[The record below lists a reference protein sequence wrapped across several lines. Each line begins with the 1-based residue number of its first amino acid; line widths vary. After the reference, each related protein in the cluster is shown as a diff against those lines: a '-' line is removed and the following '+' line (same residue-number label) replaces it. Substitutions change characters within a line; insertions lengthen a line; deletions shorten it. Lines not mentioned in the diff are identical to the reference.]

1 MRPYCLLI
9 VLAGL
14 LAGCSTTQRL
24 TVRTE
29 PPGATVSLARIGV
42 KRAEGDLP
50 RMSGMALFQSV
61 FQDPFETLGSAPLT
75 TTIELS
81 QPLSTFR
88 LPDGGE
94 GEVLKETR
102 AAIVRAVKDDRSAET
117 RVRFTGE
124 PLEVILVLDPERSEP
139 AAAPDAPPDAPPD
152 GSPDAPPD
160 APPEAPAPPPLDGQ
174 DELR

>member
-1 MRPYCLLI
+1 MRSLCL
-9 VLAGL
+9 VLAAAGL

-50 RMSGMALFQSV
+50 RMGGMALFQSV
-61 FQDPFETLGSAPLT
+61 FQDPFEPLGTAPLT

-94 GEVLKETR
+94 GEVFKETR

-124 PLEVILVLDPERSEP
+124 PLEVILLLSPERSEP
-139 AAAPDAPPDAPPD
+139 AAPPDAPPD
-152 GSPDAPPD
+152 TPRDAPPNT
-160 APPEAPAPPPLDGQ
+160 PPPAPPDTPAAAGDQ
-174 DELR
+174 PR